1 MADDPNMNFAL
12 WLGQGIAGGRPLTL
26 PAKLAG
32 VEQRASFLVRIDG
45 LLMPGSD
52 PASQVT
58 GLGQRIR
65 YLADA
70 SVADMPDVP
79 DPLDRVAIA
88 LRLWAGCLSAAKTI
102 SDATLSGPNSAA
114 DRARLFPSIDG
125 VAQQDVLFR
134 AGVEAAPIFKRLR
147 NQPYFLDGVPAES
160 PVRRYA
166 QDEPLV
172 T

>member
-1 MADDPNMNFAL
+1 MAGDPNMNFAL

-32 VEQRASFLVRIDG
+32 VEQRASFLVSIDG

-65 YLADA
+65 FLADA
-70 SVADMPDVP
+70 SVADMPDTP

-114 DRARLFPSIDG
+114 DRARLFPGIDG
-125 VAQQDVLFR
+125 IAQQDALFR

-147 NQPYFLDGVPAES
+147 NQPYFLDGVPARS

-166 QDEPLV
+166 QDEP
-172 T
+172 